1 MLIDRGANRN
11 PLSRDLGL
19 RSGCVRCAELLL
31 ESAGHEDLN
40 RALTTASL
48 FSDSKSVKILLDR
61 GADAS
66 AVVSTPVVSDG
77 GVSGRALAPSGNQS
91 ARSAVQ
97 KSLPVPQHAD
107 IAFLKKA
114 GCGVDT
120 IGYILAGLAS
130 TRYQPDEA
138 THALARYL
146 LRRQAADGGWRIAT
160 QRPPLESSDFEAT
173 EIALRGLQLYAPKPQ
188 RADYAK
194 AVQRGSAWLSQAK
207 PPTNEDR
214 AFQLL
219 GLGWSGGSREAIR
232 NAARELVALQ
242 NSDGGWAQL
251 PTLASDAYATGQALT
266 ALAQTGGLA
275 ATEAAY
281 QRGVR
286 YLLNTQLEDGS
297 WFVRTRA
304 TPVQPY
310 FDSEFP
316 HERDQFIS
324 VAATNWAVMG
334 LVPAVR

>member
-1 MLIDRGANRN
+1 MQGLPILGRAAVSGDEGVMRMLIDRGANRN

-40 RALTTASL
+40 WALTTASL

-146 LRRQAADGGWRIAT
+146 LRMADGVSPRNVRLSNPAI
-160 QRPPLESSDFEAT
+160 
-173 EIALRGLQLYAPKPQ
+173 LR
-188 RADYAK
+188 
-194 AVQRGSAWLSQAK
+194 
-207 PPTNEDR
+207 
-214 AFQLL
+214 LL
-219 GLGWSGGSREAIR
+219 K
-232 NAARELVALQ
+232 
-242 NSDGGWAQL
+242 
-251 PTLASDAYATGQALT
+251 
-266 ALAQTGGLA
+266 
-275 ATEAAY
+275 
-281 QRGVR
+281 
-286 YLLNTQLEDGS
+286 
-297 WFVRTRA
+297 
-304 TPVQPY
+304 
-310 FDSEFP
+310 
-316 HERDQFIS
+316 
-324 VAATNWAVMG
+324 
-334 LVPAVR
+334 